1 MQLISGTMDPDS
13 NLPPANMRII
23 VLWSGTIST
32 LEIPVATRIIEVKLL
47 IWEALHVPVPADRQ
61 ELSWEGQFLKDEL
74 TLQNYHI
81 PPNASLTVFNKI
93 EVKIYLEYSRF
104 HFVYVVY
111 DGTTVGELKAK
122 LHADQGI
129 DIEHKTSL
137 ITFLW
142 SGGES
147 ILLVPMATRIIDV
160 KLLISEVLHIPVP
173 IDRQELSWEG
183 QCLKD
188 ELTLQDYHIPPT
200 AFLVIYKKIEVE
212 IYLEF
217 DGIRYVYVV
226 FDGIT
231 VGELKAKLQTE
242 QGVDIEHKVLWMM
255 DNGYLDD
262 HAQLLVA
269 GVVEGAKL
277 FLIEDKK
284 RI

>member
-1 MQLISGTMDPDS
+1 M
-13 NLPPANMRII
+13 NYLPPA
-23 VLWSGTIST
+23 
-32 LEIPVATRIIEVKLL
+32 
-47 IWEALHVPVPADRQ
+47 
-61 ELSWEGQFLKDEL
+61 
-74 TLQNYHI
+74 
-81 PPNASLTVFNKI
+81 
-93 EVKIYLEYSRF
+93 
-104 HFVYVVY
+104 
-111 DGTTVGELKAK
+111 
-122 LHADQGI
+122 
-129 DIEHKTSL
+129 TSL

-147 ILLVPMATRIIDV
+147 ILLVPMATRIMDV
-160 KLLISEVLHIPVP
+160 KLLISEVLRIPIP

-217 DGIRYVYVV
+217 DGHRYVYVV

-242 QGVDIEHKVLWMM
+242 QGVDIEDKVLWMV
-255 DNGYLDD
+255 DNSYLDD

-284 RI
+284 RM

>member
-1 MQLISGTMDPDS
+1 M
-13 NLPPANMRII
+13 NYLPPA
-23 VLWSGTIST
+23 
-32 LEIPVATRIIEVKLL
+32 
-47 IWEALHVPVPADRQ
+47 
-61 ELSWEGQFLKDEL
+61 
-74 TLQNYHI
+74 
-81 PPNASLTVFNKI
+81 
-93 EVKIYLEYSRF
+93 
-104 HFVYVVY
+104 
-111 DGTTVGELKAK
+111 
-122 LHADQGI
+122 
-129 DIEHKTSL
+129 TSL

-160 KLLISEVLHIPVP
+160 KLLISEVLRIPIP

-200 AFLVIYKKIEVE
+200 AFLVIYKKIEVK

-217 DGIRYVYVV
+217 DGHCYVYVV

-242 QGVDIEHKVLWMM
+242 QGVDIEHKVLWMV
-255 DNGYLDD
+255 DNSYLDD

-269 GVVEGAKL
+269 GDVEGA
-277 FLIEDKK
+277 
-284 RI
+284 

>member
-1 MQLISGTMDPDS
+1 MDPDS

-23 VLWSGTIST
+23 VSWRGAIST

-129 DIEHKTSL
+129 DIEHK
-137 ITFLW
+137 
-142 SGGES
+142 
-147 ILLVPMATRIIDV
+147 
-160 KLLISEVLHIPVP
+160 VL
-173 IDRQELSWEG
+173 RMNG
-183 QCLKD
+183 
-188 ELTLQDYHIPPT
+188 
-200 AFLVIYKKIEVE
+200 
-212 IYLEF
+212 F
-217 DGIRYVYVV
+217 D
-226 FDGIT
+226 
-231 VGELKAKLQTE
+231 
-242 QGVDIEHKVLWMM
+242 
-255 DNGYLDD
+255 LDD
-262 HAQLLVA
+262 RALLWAARVIE
-269 GVVEGAKL
+269 GTKLHLVEY
-277 FLIEDKK
+277 
-284 RI
+284 RSRR